1 MFRVIGQE
9 KVRQRQR
16 FFCLSQKKVLLWSM
30 KIQCSPRKKLK
41 QCFSAQWG
49 CVDLAFMF
57 LRFIYTYDL
66 SVPFA
71 DHDNSRTSPAPVNSD
86 APVWLNSDWQV
97 GPIIYF
103 CFSPCRF
110 NLWKLIISRWVAKR
124 KIKPT
129 REVVPRN
136 FLGRRGGLMV
146 SAVDS
151 GRSGPGLSP
160 GRGHCVVFLSK
171 TLYSHSASLCPCV

>member
-1 MFRVIGQE
+1 MISDITIANFRRLRSGIFPVLKATCLVKRVKYCFIVIIVMFRVIGQE

-71 DHDNSRTSPAPVNSD
+71 DHDNLRTSPAPVNSD
-86 APVWLNSDWQV
+86 APV
-97 GPIIYF
+97 
-103 CFSPCRF
+103 
-110 NLWKLIISRWVAKR
+110 
-124 KIKPT
+124 
-129 REVVPRN
+129 
-136 FLGRRGGLMV
+136 
-146 SAVDS
+146 
-151 GRSGPGLSP
+151 
-160 GRGHCVVFLSK
+160 
-171 TLYSHSASLCPCV
+171 